1 MEAQA
6 DLAVLAAKRKA
17 AEEEAEQLRE
27 ELVELGVEK
36 ERIDVRAGRRGGGE
50 MWGMRNEGLV
60 GTQFATHGNMLLCCV
75 AVLLSVA

>member
-1 MEAQA
+1 M
-6 DLAVLAAKRKA
+6 LAAKRKA

-50 MWGMRNEGLV
+50 MWGMRNEGFV
-60 GTQFATHGNMLLCCV
+60 GFNLRHTGICCLQHTV
-75 AVLLSVA
+75 VLLSVA